1 MIDNKK
7 IKEAARQHMIK
18 EYCNNGDWS
27 FPCKTADIKS
37 QCEDDF
43 KSGACWA
50 MQEFLKDLWHGIKE
64 GPKKGK
70 WIVTRYLNDD
80 NDYVYEVD
88 INTSTTPWK
97 EYARKYRITQWLYI
111 DGLLPKDRD

>member
-1 MIDNKK
+1 MIDETK
-7 IKEAARQHMIK
+7 IKKAAESYASFDSGMRAQENYASFADGAHWAIK
-18 EYCNNGDWS
+18 
-27 FPCKTADIKS
+27 
-37 QCEDDF
+37 
-43 KSGACWA
+43 
-50 MQEFLKDLWHGIKE
+50 EFLKDLWHGIKE
-64 GPKKGK
+64 EPKKGK

-111 DGLLPKDRD
+111 DDLLPKDRD